1 MLKTILVYWHSLV
14 FIQKEILE
22 KSRKLILDFCDLVK
36 TERDGIS
43 QVKWQPIDK
52 PKI

>member
-1 MLKTILVYWHSLV
+1 LV
-14 FIQKEILE
+14 FIPKEILE
-22 KSRKLILDFCDLVK
+22 KSRKLILDFCGLVK

-43 QVKWQPIDK
+43 RVKWKPIDK